1 MLASLSGAGPVVG
14 ALITRFALP
23 LALALSLSLNAWQ
36 LHKHGQST
44 GKAEGELQA
53 AVERGRAEALA
64 QRADQMTRLATLAEE
79 DRSAVLQDL
88 ERIAER
94 GQQARI
100 VYRAGISQLPAASCA
115 PGRERMGAVNALVG
129 GE

>member
-14 ALITRFALP
+14 ALITRFVLP
-23 LALALSLSLNAWQ
+23 LALVLSLSLNAWQ
-36 LHKHGQST
+36 LHRHGQAT

-64 QRADQMTRLATLAEE
+64 ERADQMTRLATLAEE

-94 GQQARI
+94 GRTARL
-100 VYRAGISQLPAASCA
+100 VYRDAIEKLPAASCA
-115 PGRERMGAVNALVG
+115 PGRERMDAVNALVG